1 MKICPSCKT
10 ENLNQANF
18 CTACG
23 KDFSENKPALCPICG
38 FENPLGARLC
48 RKCKYSF
55 SAIPLENQR
64 NRENAEKLRD
74 GEKGCFLSLL
84 IFIPIGFFMLW
95 IFIRLFIGLIFS

>member
-10 ENLNQANF
+10 ENLDQANF

-38 FENPLGARLC
+38 FTNPPGARLC

-55 SAIPLENQR
+55 STISLENQR
-64 NRENAEKLRD
+64 NRENAERLYNSKRD
-74 GEKGCFLSLL
+74 LL
-84 IFIPIGFFMLW
+84 LPLLVLIPIGLFMLW